1 MNSLRFWLGSGR
13 VYFFFALLL
22 SVCLQSCKKD
32 DPAPPLKIGFSNESQ
47 SVVEGNEVNLV
58 FPLER
63 AASQS
68 GTVGIRLGGTAIYT
82 EDYNSNP
89 SGNSGTFE
97 VVIDAGATT
106 FEFSIA
112 TVNNS
117 IYQGDKTITFT
128 LTDPSD
134 GFILDSN
141 KEFTLTITDDESQ
154 AIANFTS
161 TVAAVPENLADGL
174 VIEIPFSVPT
184 KGPGTISVS
193 WGSNNASYLN
203 HFTTLPEANG
213 NTITLSV
220 PDNANGASMTLIPID
235 DSFFHENYKIVLEIT
250 ATSGS
255 VKSGANNK
263 ITVTIIEDE
272 FPSIASFSTTDGMI
286 AENESGGIIVPIAL
300 SIPASETGSMTISF
314 MAAPAVYGTHF
325 TTQPAAS
332 GSNIVINVAKGS
344 NSAQLT
350 IFPIDNTE
358 DNENR
363 VVFFTISSGTG
374 VVRPGGNINYVLT
387 IKDDDPT
394 LRRVLISFGSA
405 GAPQV
410 QGAEQWNHA
419 YTDTP
424 DAGVSW
430 SNLLRADAVT
440 TTIDLGIDLPLSPQ
454 PLGKTT
460 GINSGVFPDNALKEY
475 WYVPGPAQGIT
486 RGFSLYQLNN
496 AIEYTIRIHGGT
508 TVLAAG
514 GVNTMTVSVNGIQK
528 SINDVTNNT
537 TQVLEWVNINPIAS
551 IFNVE
556 LTDTDGGGICMIN
569 AMEISWY
576 ED

>member
-1 MNSLRFWLGSGR
+1 MNSLRLWLGSGR
-13 VYFFFALLL
+13 VYLLFFLIFCFCF
-22 SVCLQSCKKD
+22 SSCKKD
-32 DPAPPLKIGFSNESQ
+32 DPSPPIKISFSAVTQ
-47 SVVEGNEVNLV
+47 SVVEGNVINMV
-58 FPLER
+58 FSMER

-68 GTVGIRLGGTAIYT
+68 GTVKVKLGGTAVYT
-82 EDYNSNP
+82 EDYNTNP
-89 SGNSGTFE
+89 SGNSGAFE
-97 VVIDAGATT
+97 VVIAAGATT

-117 IYQGDKTITFT
+117 IYQGDKTVTFT
-128 LTDPSD
+128 LADPSD
-134 GFILDSN
+134 GFILDN
-141 KEFTLTITDDESQ
+141 KKEFTLTITDDESQ

-161 TVAAVPENLADGL
+161 IVASLSESSANGI

-184 KGPGTISVS
+184 KGPGSISVS
-193 WGSNNASYLN
+193 WGSINASYSN
-203 HFTTLPEANG
+203 HFTTLPEANA
-213 NTITLSV
+213 NTIILSV
-220 PDNANGASMTLIPID
+220 PDNASAASLTLIPID
-235 DSFFHENYKIVLEIT
+235 DSFFHENYKVVLEIT
-250 ATSGS
+250 ATAGS
-255 VKSGANNK
+255 VRSGANNK
-263 ITVTIIEDE
+263 LTVTILEDE

-286 AENESGGIIVPIAL
+286 AENEAGGIVVPIAL

-314 MAAPAVYGTHF
+314 MATPAVYGTHF

-332 GSNIVINVAKGS
+332 ASNIVINVAKGS
-344 NSAQLT
+344 NSAELT
-350 IFPIDNTE
+350 IFPIDNGV
-358 DNENR
+358 DDENL
-363 VVFFTISSGTG
+363 VIFFSVSSGTG
-374 VVRPGGNINYVLT
+374 VIRPGGNINYVLT

-394 LRRVLISFGSA
+394 LRKVLISFGGA

-410 QGAEQWNHA
+410 QGTEQWNHA
-419 YTDTP
+419 YTNTP
-424 DAGVSW
+424 DAGASW
-430 SNLLRADAVT
+430 SNLSRADAVT

-496 AIEYTIRIHGGT
+496 ATEYTIRIHGGT

-514 GVNTMTVSVNGIQK
+514 GVNTMTISINGIQK

-537 TQVLEWVNINPIAS
+537 TQVLEWININPVAS